1 MHGVCQACRREA
13 SARANGKRAGMKRS
27 VLGMLSVAAGVSI
40 FSVQDVIV
48 KGLSATF
55 PVHEIVVLRSVVALP
70 VLLVLT
76 LQDGTGR
83 VAPARLGL
91 HAVRGLSLFA
101 AYFSY
106 YLAMAAM
113 PIADVVAICFAAPL
127 IITALSGPMLGE
139 RVKPQSW
146 AAIAI
151 GFAAVLMIVRPDA
164 ATSDPAA
171 LFAVLSALAYG
182 ISAVLARRLGR
193 VASGSAMAL
202 SATVVYIFAGGV
214 AALVLAGTA
223 PSPGAHPSMRFLLGP
238 WIWPSTGEVGL
249 LTACG
254 LIAAFGFFLLSH
266 GYRLAE
272 ASRAAVF
279 EYVALPWGVLW
290 GFLIFNTPPD
300 LLTLAGAAVLIATG
314 IYTLRQGQAVE
325 SSLATATAPRRA

>member
-1 MHGVCQACRREA
+1 
-13 SARANGKRAGMKRS
+13 
-27 VLGMLSVAAGVSI
+27 
-40 FSVQDVIV
+40 
-48 KGLSATF
+48 
-55 PVHEIVVLRSVVALP
+55 
-70 VLLVLT
+70 
-76 LQDGTGR
+76 
-83 VAPARLGL
+83 
-91 HAVRGLSLFA
+91 
-101 AYFSY
+101 
-106 YLAMAAM
+106 M

-127 IITALSGPMLGE
+127 VITALSGPILGE

-214 AALVLAGTA
+214 TALVLAGTA

-290 GFLIFNTPPD
+290 GFLVFNTPPD